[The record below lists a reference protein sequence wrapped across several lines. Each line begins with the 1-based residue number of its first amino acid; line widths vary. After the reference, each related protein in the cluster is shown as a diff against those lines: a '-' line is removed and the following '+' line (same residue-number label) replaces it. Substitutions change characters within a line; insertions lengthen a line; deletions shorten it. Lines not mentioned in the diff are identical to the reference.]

1 MKKVV
6 TIIILAALAL
16 WCGFCI
22 DDGEWEHECP
32 LPTIQEVQERIG
44 VKPDGIVGK
53 ETLEAWDK
61 YICDQ
66 YAIEDYEKT
75 FGKGE

>member
-1 MKKVV
+1 MKVV
-6 TIIILAALAL
+6 LTGIVLLVLAL
-16 WCGFCI
+16 WVGIYI

-32 LPTIQEVQERIG
+32 LPTKRELQERLG
-44 VKPDGIVGK
+44 VKVDGVIGD
-53 ETLEAWDK
+53 ETKEAWDK